1 MDRSG
6 SARHGSGRL
15 VSSLHTPGAANLS
28 IEDLGPDPHE
38 LADRRRLEEAAGGDR
53 DAFAELVESHS
64 GALLRFL
71 RALTGDDAI
80 AEDVLQ
86 ETFLAALRGAAGF
99 RGEGRVRA
107 WLFTIARNKAMRH
120 MRARPESAT
129 TEETIESL
137 GLEAGWG
144 STDDPESAV
153 ADAERRALLERA
165 LAGLSPEDR
174 VVITLHDLDELSG
187 PETAHILGVSLAATK
202 SRLHRARLRLMA
214 ALRRERANHA

>member
-1 MDRSG
+1 
-6 SARHGSGRL
+6 
-15 VSSLHTPGAANLS
+15 
-28 IEDLGPDPHE
+28 
-38 LADRRRLEEAAGGDR
+38 
-53 DAFAELVESHS
+53 
-64 GALLRFL
+64 
-71 RALTGDDAI
+71 
-80 AEDVLQ
+80 
-86 ETFLAALRGAAGF
+86 
-99 RGEGRVRA
+99 
-107 WLFTIARNKAMRH
+107 